1 MSRNAPCTSRRPDLR
16 RAAAYL
22 VVLGTSMIVTVA
34 GLGAITAARIE
45 QRTHIGVAEAP
56 QARLNAMAAIDYAL
70 LLIAEQP
77 DTWRS
82 VLAAGVTERPMHGGS
97 YSLVAID
104 PVDDDIASGESDPVI
119 LRGIGRTARTR
130 VLLEARL
137 DSFGALVPGEWRWH
151 AD

>member
-1 MSRNAPCTSRRPDLR
+1 MSRTVPRPNRRPRRR

-45 QRTHIGVAEAP
+45 QRTNLGVAEAP

-70 LLIAEQP
+70 LLVAEKP
-77 DTWRS
+77 STWRAA
-82 VLAAGVTERPMHGGS
+82 LAAGVTDRPMHGGF
-97 YSLVAID
+97 YSLIAID
-104 PVDDDIASGESDPVI
+104 PVDGDITSGAGDPVI
-119 LRGIGRTARTR
+119 LRGIGRTAQSR
-130 VLLEARL
+130 VILETQL